1 MILSTGNY
9 QNMIIQHPSDENTY
23 KKTRRLHQQQNTE
36 LILKISKKV
45 QNVFYRNPVE
55 ISL

>member
-1 MILSTGNY
+1 MILSTGKY

>member
-45 QNVFYRNPVE
+45 QNVFHRNPVE

>member
-1 MILSTGNY
+1 MIRSTGHY

-36 LILKISKKV
+36 LIFKISKKV